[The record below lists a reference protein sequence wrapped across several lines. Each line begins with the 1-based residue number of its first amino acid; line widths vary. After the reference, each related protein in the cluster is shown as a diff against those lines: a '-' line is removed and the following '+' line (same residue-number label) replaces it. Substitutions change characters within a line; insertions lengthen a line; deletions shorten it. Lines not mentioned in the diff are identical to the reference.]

1 MPRSSPDTIE
11 DEAEVPTFGT
21 SAFQSERWTPARFR
35 PADLP
40 EPGFRPGASQMAGR
54 ALWRLFRKVG
64 SATVVHVDLTP
75 DRSREL
81 LALPWLDEAELA
93 RWQRFVHPRPQ
104 RQFTLCRAVLRE
116 LLCHRLGCGNNR
128 LAFATGT
135 YGKPFA
141 LVGGSPAPIAFNVS
155 HGGRHGLIALAP
167 AGRIGVD
174 VEERAA
180 RRDMDEDIRLLFAPG
195 ERARLQTVC
204 GLRKVDLFY
213 RLWTMKE
220 ALVKASGAGLS
231 VDTTGFEI
239 PFAIYAGAGSGL
251 FNFPGAPDETWRLE
265 KLGNAN
271 FEAALAIEAVPLA
284 D

>member
-1 MPRSSPDTIE
+1 M
-11 DEAEVPTFGT
+11 
-21 SAFQSERWTPARFR
+21 

-40 EPGFRPGASQMAGR
+40 TPGSCPGASQMAGQ
-54 ALWRLFRKVG
+54 ALWRPFRKVDCT
-64 SATVVHVDLTP
+64 TVVHVDLTP
-75 DRSREL
+75 DPSREL
-81 LALPWLDEAELA
+81 LALAWLDDEELA
-93 RWQRFVHPRPQ
+93 RRQRFVHPRPL

-116 LLCHRLGCGNNR
+116 LLCHRLGCRNDR
-128 LAFATGT
+128 LSFATGT

-167 AGRIGVD
+167 SGRIGVD
-174 VEERAA
+174 VEERTA

-195 ERARLQTVC
+195 ERARLKTVC

-213 RLWTMKE
+213 RLWTVKE

-231 VDTTGFEI
+231 LDTTGFEI
-239 PFAIYAGAGSGL
+239 PPAIYAGAGSGL
-251 FNFPGAPDETWRLE
+251 FSFPGASGEVWRLE
-265 KLGNAN
+265 RLGNAN
-271 FEAALAIEAVPLA
+271 FEAALAVEAVPHS